1 MLFTHRRSV
10 PGVDS
15 RNAGM
20 EERMRRTIMVLAVF
34 FLVAGATMVFAQ
46 SESAPKGLETSI
58 RVESDIY
65 PVRVD
70 VSRIY
75 AHGQGYRVV
84 YRKGSASFAELYIPA
99 SWFNAGSKAILVRGI
114 GPQYPY
120 MVVYYKSDGSFSHV
134 KLFAMSNMKDSSWGV
149 IEGDPGDKF
158 KVEALKLEF

>member
-1 MLFTHRRSV
+1 
-10 PGVDS
+10 
-15 RNAGM
+15 
-20 EERMRRTIMVLAVF
+20 MRRTIMALAVF
-34 FLVAGATMVFAQ
+34 FLVASTTLVFAQ
-46 SESAPKGLETSI
+46 SETTSKGLDTSV
-58 RVESDIY
+58 RFQSEIY

-84 YRKGSASFAELYIPA
+84 YRKGSASFAEVYIPA
-99 SWFNAGSKAILVRGI
+99 SWFNAGGKASLIRGI

-120 MVVYYKSDGSFSHV
+120 MVVYYKEDGSFSHV